1 MSHASAPWSRP
12 SPPVQDP
19 PRTRSLFYHRLA
31 HADPRHRWWMPL
43 VEGLILLAVLLL
55 LTIVFL
61 LVMVFAAPERID
73 GDLLAMNQLDPVVFF
88 ILFGSVVLMLPSA
101 LLARLV
107 LGPRPLGLIF
117 SVTGRIRWKWLLT
130 CFVAAVAIYALINAI
145 AVGLELAAGGRPVSL
160 QPAPGFWWLM
170 ASLIFVVP
178 LQCAAEEVVFRG
190 YLAQTIGRWL
200 KHPAWAILLP
210 VPLFVLGH
218 AYDIWGQLSVGIMA
232 VAMGIITWRTGGLEA
247 AIALHAVNNMTV
259 SLMAMVGLTDM
270 NDTSGAPTDLIAVT
284 LINGGY
290 VALVFW
296 LVRRNR
302 SVAVT
307 RTIVLPPLPQP
318 ARLPELGHRPSRLA
332 EDASGL
338 AAYVLDP
345 ATQRYL
351 VLPPQYGPYSV
362 RDGQGRYVGLLDTR
376 TAHGAHTGDDVAP
389 AAPGGTSSE
398 STPRPN
404 GSDPHGTPS
413 PAPPAG
419 PHGTTTP
426 PSPGATP
433 PPAAPGERNVAP
445 TYTGRHDG

>member
-1 MSHASAPWSRP
+1 
-12 SPPVQDP
+12 
-19 PRTRSLFYHRLA
+19 
-31 HADPRHRWWMPL
+31 MPL

-170 ASLIFVVP
+170 ALLIFVVP

-389 AAPGGTSSE
+389 AVPGEPWGDTSSE
-398 STPRPN
+398 STSRPN
-404 GSDPHGTPS
+404 GSDSHGT
-413 PAPPAG
+413 A
-419 PHGTTTP
+419 TP

-433 PPAAPGERNVAP
+433 PPATPGERDVAP

>member
-1 MSHASAPWSRP
+1 
-12 SPPVQDP
+12 
-19 PRTRSLFYHRLA
+19 
-31 HADPRHRWWMPL
+31 MPL

-170 ASLIFVVP
+170 ALLIFVVP

-376 TAHGAHTGDDVAP
+376 AAHGAHTGDDVAP
-389 AAPGGTSSE
+389 AVPGEPSGE
-398 STPRPN
+398 STSRPN
-404 GSDPHGTPS
+404 GSDPHGT
-413 PAPPAG
+413 A
-419 PHGTTTP
+419 TP

-433 PPAAPGERNVAP
+433 PPAVPGERDVAP

>member
-1 MSHASAPWSRP
+1 M
-12 SPPVQDP
+12 
-19 PRTRSLFYHRLA
+19 
-31 HADPRHRWWMPL
+31 
-43 VEGLILLAVLLL
+43 
-55 LTIVFL
+55 
-61 LVMVFAAPERID
+61 
-73 GDLLAMNQLDPVVFF
+73 
-88 ILFGSVVLMLPSA
+88 
-101 LLARLV
+101 
-107 LGPRPLGLIF
+107 
-117 SVTGRIRWKWLLT
+117 
-130 CFVAAVAIYALINAI
+130 
-145 AVGLELAAGGRPVSL
+145 
-160 QPAPGFWWLM
+160 
-170 ASLIFVVP
+170 VP

-376 TAHGAHTGDDVAP
+376 TAHGAHTADDVAP
-389 AAPGGTSSE
+389 AVPGEPSGDTSSE
-398 STPRPN
+398 STSRPN
-404 GSDPHGTPS
+404 GSDPHGT
-413 PAPPAG
+413 A
-419 PHGTTTP
+419 TP

-433 PPAAPGERNVAP
+433 PPAAPGERDVAP

>member
-1 MSHASAPWSRP
+1 
-12 SPPVQDP
+12 
-19 PRTRSLFYHRLA
+19 
-31 HADPRHRWWMPL
+31 MPL

-107 LGPRPLGLIF
+107 LGPRPLGLLF

-170 ASLIFVVP
+170 ALLIFVVP

-376 TAHGAHTGDDVAP
+376 AAHGAHTGDDVAP
-389 AAPGGTSSE
+389 AVPGEPSGE
-398 STPRPN
+398 STSRPN
-404 GSDPHGTPS
+404 GSDPHGT
-413 PAPPAG
+413 A
-419 PHGTTTP
+419 TP

-433 PPAAPGERNVAP
+433 PPAAPGERDLAP

>member
-1 MSHASAPWSRP
+1 
-12 SPPVQDP
+12 
-19 PRTRSLFYHRLA
+19 
-31 HADPRHRWWMPL
+31 MPL

-170 ASLIFVVP
+170 ALLIFVVP

-376 TAHGAHTGDDVAP
+376 AAHGAHTGDDVAP
-389 AAPGGTSSE
+389 AVPGEPSGE
-398 STPRPN
+398 STSRPN
-404 GSDPHGTPS
+404 GSDPHGT
-413 PAPPAG
+413 A
-419 PHGTTTP
+419 TP

-433 PPAAPGERNVAP
+433 PPATPGERDVAP

>member
-1 MSHASAPWSRP
+1 
-12 SPPVQDP
+12 
-19 PRTRSLFYHRLA
+19 
-31 HADPRHRWWMPL
+31 MPL

-170 ASLIFVVP
+170 ALLIFVVP

-218 AYDIWGQLSVGIMA
+218 AYDIWGQASVGIMA

-376 TAHGAHTGDDVAP
+376 TAHGAHTGDDVAL
-389 AAPGGTSSE
+389 AVPGEPSGDTSSE
-398 STPRPN
+398 STSRPN
-404 GSDPHGTPS
+404 GSDPHGT
-413 PAPPAG
+413 A
-419 PHGTTTP
+419 TP

-433 PPAAPGERNVAP
+433 PPAAPGERDVAP

>member
-1 MSHASAPWSRP
+1 
-12 SPPVQDP
+12 
-19 PRTRSLFYHRLA
+19 
-31 HADPRHRWWMPL
+31 MPL

-170 ASLIFVVP
+170 ALLIFVVP

-389 AAPGGTSSE
+389 AVPGEPWGDTSSE
-398 STPRPN
+398 STSRPN
-404 GSDPHGTPS
+404 GSDSHGTATPS
-413 PAPPAG
+413 
-419 PHGTTTP
+419 
-426 PSPGATP
+426 SPGATP
-433 PPAAPGERNVAP
+433 PPATPGERDVAP

>member
-1 MSHASAPWSRP
+1 
-12 SPPVQDP
+12 
-19 PRTRSLFYHRLA
+19 
-31 HADPRHRWWMPL
+31 MPL

-170 ASLIFVVP
+170 ALLIFVVP

-376 TAHGAHTGDDVAP
+376 TAHGAHTGGDVAP
-389 AAPGGTSSE
+389 AVPGEPSGDTSSD
-398 STPRPN
+398 SISRPN
-404 GSDPHGTPS
+404 GSDPHGT
-413 PAPPAG
+413 A
-419 PHGTTTP
+419 TP

-433 PPAAPGERNVAP
+433 PPAAPGERDVAP

>member
-1 MSHASAPWSRP
+1 
-12 SPPVQDP
+12 
-19 PRTRSLFYHRLA
+19 
-31 HADPRHRWWMPL
+31 MPL

-107 LGPRPLGLIF
+107 LGPRPLGLLF

-170 ASLIFVVP
+170 ALLIFVVP

-351 VLPPQYGPYSV
+351 VLPPQCGPYSV

-376 TAHGAHTGDDVAP
+376 AAHGAHTGDDVAP
-389 AAPGGTSSE
+389 AVPGEPSGE
-398 STPRPN
+398 STSRPN
-404 GSDPHGTPS
+404 GSDPHGT
-413 PAPPAG
+413 A
-419 PHGTTTP
+419 TP

-433 PPAAPGERNVAP
+433 PPAVPGERDVAP

>member
-1 MSHASAPWSRP
+1 
-12 SPPVQDP
+12 
-19 PRTRSLFYHRLA
+19 
-31 HADPRHRWWMPL
+31 MPL

-170 ASLIFVVP
+170 ALLIFVVP

-389 AAPGGTSSE
+389 AVPGEPWGDTSSE
-398 STPRPN
+398 STSRPN
-404 GSDPHGTPS
+404 GSDPHGT
-413 PAPPAG
+413 A
-419 PHGTTTP
+419 TP

-433 PPAAPGERNVAP
+433 PPATPGERDVAP

>member
-1 MSHASAPWSRP
+1 
-12 SPPVQDP
+12 
-19 PRTRSLFYHRLA
+19 
-31 HADPRHRWWMPL
+31 MPL

-170 ASLIFVVP
+170 ALLIFVVP

-389 AAPGGTSSE
+389 AVPGEPSGDTSSE
-398 STPRPN
+398 STSRPN
-404 GSDPHGTPS
+404 GSDSHGT
-413 PAPPAG
+413 A
-419 PHGTTTP
+419 TP

-433 PPAAPGERNVAP
+433 PPATPGERDVAP

>member
-1 MSHASAPWSRP
+1 
-12 SPPVQDP
+12 
-19 PRTRSLFYHRLA
+19 
-31 HADPRHRWWMPL
+31 MPL

-107 LGPRPLGLIF
+107 LGPRPLGLLF

-130 CFVAAVAIYALINAI
+130 CVVAAVAIYALINAI

-170 ASLIFVVP
+170 ALLIFVVP

-389 AAPGGTSSE
+389 AVPGEPSGDTSSE
-398 STPRPN
+398 STSRPN
-404 GSDPHGTPS
+404 GSDPHGT
-413 PAPPAG
+413 A
-419 PHGTTTP
+419 TP

-433 PPAAPGERNVAP
+433 PPAAPGERDLAP

>member
-1 MSHASAPWSRP
+1 
-12 SPPVQDP
+12 
-19 PRTRSLFYHRLA
+19 
-31 HADPRHRWWMPL
+31 MPL

-376 TAHGAHTGDDVAP
+376 TTHGAHTGDDVAP
-389 AAPGGTSSE
+389 AVPGEPSGDTSSE

-404 GSDPHGTPS
+404 GSDPHGTAS

-419 PHGTTTP
+419 PHGTTP

-433 PPAAPGERNVAP
+433 PPAAPGERDVAP

>member
-1 MSHASAPWSRP
+1 
-12 SPPVQDP
+12 
-19 PRTRSLFYHRLA
+19 
-31 HADPRHRWWMPL
+31 MPL

-170 ASLIFVVP
+170 ALLIFVVP

-376 TAHGAHTGDDVAP
+376 AAHGAHTGDDVAP
-389 AAPGGTSSE
+389 AVPGEPSGE
-398 STPRPN
+398 STSRPN
-404 GSDPHGTPS
+404 GSDPHGT
-413 PAPPAG
+413 A
-419 PHGTTTP
+419 TP

-433 PPAAPGERNVAP
+433 PPAAPGERDLAP

>member
-1 MSHASAPWSRP
+1 
-12 SPPVQDP
+12 
-19 PRTRSLFYHRLA
+19 
-31 HADPRHRWWMPL
+31 MPL

-107 LGPRPLGLIF
+107 LGPRPLGLLF

-170 ASLIFVVP
+170 ALLIFVVP

-376 TAHGAHTGDDVAP
+376 AAHGAHTGDDVAP
-389 AAPGGTSSE
+389 AVPGEPSGE
-398 STPRPN
+398 STSRPN
-404 GSDPHGTPS
+404 GSDPHGT
-413 PAPPAG
+413 A
-419 PHGTTTP
+419 TP

-433 PPAAPGERNVAP
+433 PPATPGERDVAP

>member
-1 MSHASAPWSRP
+1 
-12 SPPVQDP
+12 
-19 PRTRSLFYHRLA
+19 
-31 HADPRHRWWMPL
+31 MPL

-170 ASLIFVVP
+170 ALLIFVVP

-389 AAPGGTSSE
+389 AVPGEPSGDTSSE
-398 STPRPN
+398 STSRPN
-404 GSDPHGTPS
+404 GSDPHGT
-413 PAPPAG
+413 A
-419 PHGTTTP
+419 TP

-433 PPAAPGERNVAP
+433 PPAAPGEWDVAP

>member
-1 MSHASAPWSRP
+1 
-12 SPPVQDP
+12 
-19 PRTRSLFYHRLA
+19 
-31 HADPRHRWWMPL
+31 MPL

-107 LGPRPLGLIF
+107 LGPRPLGLLF

-170 ASLIFVVP
+170 ALLIFVVP

-259 SLMAMVGLTDM
+259 PLMAMVGLTDM

-389 AAPGGTSSE
+389 AVPGEPWGDTSSE
-398 STPRPN
+398 STSRPN
-404 GSDPHGTPS
+404 GSDSHGT
-413 PAPPAG
+413 A
-419 PHGTTTP
+419 TP

-433 PPAAPGERNVAP
+433 PPATPGERDVAP

>member
-1 MSHASAPWSRP
+1 
-12 SPPVQDP
+12 
-19 PRTRSLFYHRLA
+19 
-31 HADPRHRWWMPL
+31 MPL

-107 LGPRPLGLIF
+107 LGPRPLGLLF

-170 ASLIFVVP
+170 ALLIFVVP

-389 AAPGGTSSE
+389 AVPGEPWGDTSSE
-398 STPRPN
+398 STSRPN
-404 GSDPHGTPS
+404 GSDSHGT
-413 PAPPAG
+413 A
-419 PHGTTTP
+419 TP

-433 PPAAPGERNVAP
+433 PPATPGERDVAP

>member
-1 MSHASAPWSRP
+1 
-12 SPPVQDP
+12 
-19 PRTRSLFYHRLA
+19 
-31 HADPRHRWWMPL
+31 MPL

-130 CFVAAVAIYALINAI
+130 CVVAAVAIYALINAI

-170 ASLIFVVP
+170 ALLIFVVP

-389 AAPGGTSSE
+389 AVPGEPSGDTSSE
-398 STPRPN
+398 STSRPN
-404 GSDPHGTPS
+404 GSDPHGT
-413 PAPPAG
+413 A
-419 PHGTTTP
+419 TP

-433 PPAAPGERNVAP
+433 PPAVPGERDVAP

>member
-1 MSHASAPWSRP
+1 
-12 SPPVQDP
+12 
-19 PRTRSLFYHRLA
+19 
-31 HADPRHRWWMPL
+31 MPL

-170 ASLIFVVP
+170 ALLIFVVP

-376 TAHGAHTGDDVAP
+376 TAHGAHTGDDVAL
-389 AAPGGTSSE
+389 AVPGEPSGDTSSE
-398 STPRPN
+398 STSRPN
-404 GSDPHGTPS
+404 GSDPHGT
-413 PAPPAG
+413 A
-419 PHGTTTP
+419 TP

-433 PPAAPGERNVAP
+433 PPAAPGERDLAP

>member
-1 MSHASAPWSRP
+1 
-12 SPPVQDP
+12 
-19 PRTRSLFYHRLA
+19 
-31 HADPRHRWWMPL
+31 MPL

-107 LGPRPLGLIF
+107 LGPRPLGLLF

-170 ASLIFVVP
+170 ALLIFVVP

-389 AAPGGTSSE
+389 AVPGEPWGDTLSE
-398 STPRPN
+398 STSRPN
-404 GSDPHGTPS
+404 GSDSHGT
-413 PAPPAG
+413 A
-419 PHGTTTP
+419 TP

-433 PPAAPGERNVAP
+433 PPATPGERDVAP

>member
-1 MSHASAPWSRP
+1 
-12 SPPVQDP
+12 
-19 PRTRSLFYHRLA
+19 
-31 HADPRHRWWMPL
+31 MPL

-55 LTIVFL
+55 LTVVFL

-376 TAHGAHTGDDVAP
+376 TAHGAHTGDDVAL
-389 AAPGGTSSE
+389 AVPGEPSGDTSSE
-398 STPRPN
+398 STSRPN
-404 GSDPHGTPS
+404 GSDPHGTAP

-433 PPAAPGERNVAP
+433 PPAAPGERDVAP

>member
-1 MSHASAPWSRP
+1 
-12 SPPVQDP
+12 
-19 PRTRSLFYHRLA
+19 
-31 HADPRHRWWMPL
+31 MPL

-107 LGPRPLGLIF
+107 LGPRPLGLLF

-170 ASLIFVVP
+170 ALLIFVVP

-376 TAHGAHTGDDVAP
+376 AAHGAHTGDDVAP
-389 AAPGGTSSE
+389 AVPGEPSGE
-398 STPRPN
+398 STSRPN
-404 GSDPHGTPS
+404 GSDPHGT
-413 PAPPAG
+413 A
-419 PHGTTTP
+419 TP

-433 PPAAPGERNVAP
+433 PPATPGEWDVAP

>member
-1 MSHASAPWSRP
+1 
-12 SPPVQDP
+12 
-19 PRTRSLFYHRLA
+19 
-31 HADPRHRWWMPL
+31 MPL

-107 LGPRPLGLIF
+107 LGPRPLGLLF

-170 ASLIFVVP
+170 ALLIFVVP

-376 TAHGAHTGDDVAP
+376 AAHGAHTGDDVAP
-389 AAPGGTSSE
+389 AVPGEPSGE
-398 STPRPN
+398 STSRPN
-404 GSDPHGTPS
+404 GSDPHGT
-413 PAPPAG
+413 A
-419 PHGTTTP
+419 TP

-433 PPAAPGERNVAP
+433 LPAAPGERDLAP